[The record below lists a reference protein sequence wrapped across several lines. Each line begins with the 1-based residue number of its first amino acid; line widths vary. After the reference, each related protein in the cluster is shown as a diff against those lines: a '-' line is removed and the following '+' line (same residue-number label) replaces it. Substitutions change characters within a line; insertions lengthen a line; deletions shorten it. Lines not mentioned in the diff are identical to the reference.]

1 MKERISQK
9 KGRIITPKVIA
20 KVEIVEKIPVIPVVQ
35 EVQEM
40 KEVKQPLPAVQVYPQ
55 SIRKMQIKEGNNV
68 FEVVLN
74 KMANRSYQIKIL
86 FNGNEIR
93 PATYTGMSPAMNY
106 WNLLNG
112 SKK

>member
-1 MKERISQK
+1 MKEKASQK
-9 KGRIITPKVIA
+9 KGRIVFPKVA
-20 KVEIVEKIPVIPVVQ
+20 PKEIPVKEIVVEKIPVEQKLNV
-35 EVQEM
+35 
-40 KEVKQPLPAVQVYPQ
+40 PLKTPQVYPQ
-55 SIRKMQIKEGNNV
+55 LIKTLQIKEGNNV

-93 PATYTGMSPAMNY
+93 PATYTGMSPALNY

>member
-9 KGRIITPKVIA
+9 KGRIVAPKVIN
-20 KVEIVEKIPVIPVVQ
+20 KVETVDKIATAQQVEEILKP
-35 EVQEM
+35 
-40 KEVKQPLPAVQVYPQ
+40 VQVYPQ
-55 SIRKMQIKEGNNV
+55 IVKTMQIKEGNNI
-68 FEVVLN
+68 FEVALT